1 MQEEE
6 GAADSMPAE
15 GDRTSVP
22 SQDGYAKEDIASW
35 DFQPVSR
42 VTEENDSHKERETQ
56 NEQKEQ
62 KEQKISR
69 AHRTQNGDS
78 LWMRFITQRRPDD
91 VFLLDEEN
99 LTDEEKT
106 THS

>member
-6 GAADSMPAE
+6 DAADSMTAE

-22 SQDGYAKEDIASW
+22 SQDGYAKEDISAW

-56 NEQKEQ
+56 KEQ

-69 AHRTQNGDS
+69 AHRTQNGES